1 MDILIVIFAG
11 GLGTALG
18 SPLSLFISYLI
29 WRKTWEQ
36 KGLTFLLIFTSFFIL
51 EIIFSYMIAPSTNG
65 TSPHPFL
72 YYLPLSIGASFWY
85 FILFEVIHLIRCK
98 MKGR

>member
-29 WRKTWEQ
+29 WRKTREH
-36 KGLTFLLIFTSFFIL
+36 KGVTFLLIFRY
-51 EIIFSYMIAPSTNG
+51 FSGI
-65 TSPHPFL
+65 
-72 YYLPLSIGASFWY
+72 Y
-85 FILFEVIHLIRCK
+85 FIYVFYLFFNRRI
-98 MKGR
+98 